1 MRRSRVRKA
10 VRVKA
15 VRVEDGGLSRQR
27 GPPGVGDSAPA
38 MASQVL
44 GLLRGKRPVRGL
56 RQGTWRVITCHP
68 CSWPACRLR
77 AIVTHLTTSVKPA
90 LRPEIGDG
98 TRQNNFLP
106 SFRGLVGKPLVTVSP
121 ILSPILGSLGNSR
134 LAIVDSS
141 KGNRASKSKN
151 APAAAAPTLLRMP
164 LPTCCPRAP
173 STRSRWTR
181 SRQRKSGSTWTCRR
195 RRNRSVVWR
204 PCSGAKGL

>member
-1 MRRSRVRKA
+1 M
-10 VRVKA
+10 
-15 VRVEDGGLSRQR
+15 RQR
-27 GPPGVGDSAPA
+27 GPPGVEDSAPA

-44 GLLRGKRPVRGL
+44 GLLRRKRPVRGL
-56 RQGTWRVITCHP
+56 LSGTWRVIRCHP
-68 CSWPACRLR
+68 CSWPACCLR

-90 LRPEIGDG
+90 LQAETGGD

-106 SFRGLVGKPLVTVSP
+106 SSRGLVGKPLVTV
-121 ILSPILGSLGNSR
+121 SPILGSLGNSR

-173 STRSRWTR
+173 STRSRWTG
-181 SRQRKSGSTWTCRR
+181 SRQRKSGSAWTCRR
-195 RRNRSVVWR
+195 RRNRSVVWQA
-204 PCSGAKGL
+204 CSGAKVLERRLT